1 MTVIERVLVTGA
13 TGKVGQEVVRGLLEA
28 GFEVKAATRTPDVA
42 RELFEDEVE
51 VVELN
56 YDWASTYDGAVTWAD
71 RVFLMPPPFSPDAY
85 ESIVPF
91 LDWAVA
97 SKVRHIVLLSAMM
110 AERKDH
116 LHLRKVELHL
126 QDRGIEHTILR
137 PNLYMQNFH
146 PGFISQQIR
155 EDGRIRLPAGEERVS
170 LVDVRDVAAVAVKAL
185 TSKDHFGKAY
195 TLTGEESL
203 TMGEAAAA
211 VSKAAGR
218 RIRYE
223 PVSDEEFQRILE
235 ARGWR
240 SEEVEVVL
248 GLFGSIR
255 RWWRAPIY
263 PDLDRVLDR
272 APRFFSDFCEENASA
287 WA

>member
-1 MTVIERVLVTGA
+1 MTVTEKILVTGA
-13 TGKVGQEVVRGLLEA
+13 TGKVGREVVRKLAEA
-28 GFEVKAATRTPDVA
+28 GVEVKAATRTPDMA
-42 RELFEDEVE
+42 RKLFDDGVE

-85 ESIVPF
+85 ESLVPF

-97 SKVRHIVLLSAMM
+97 AKVRHVVLLSAMM
-110 AERKDH
+110 VEQKDH

-126 QDRGIEHTILR
+126 ESRGIEHTILR

-146 PGFISQQIR
+146 PGFISEQIR

-170 LVDVRDVAAVAVKAL
+170 LVDVRDVASVAVRAL
-185 TSKDHFGKAY
+185 TSEEHFGKAY

-218 RIRYE
+218 RIPYE
-223 PVSDEEFQRILE
+223 PVSDPEFKRILE
-235 ARGWR
+235 ARDWR
-240 SEEVEVVL
+240 PEEIEVML

-263 PDLDRVLDR
+263 PDLDRILDR
-272 APRFFSDFCEENASA
+272 APRFFSDFCEENADA
-287 WA
+287 WR